1 MTTLGVYFSVPV
13 HCFRP
18 LLVSR
23 VRFSLKT
30 RPFPRAGRERK
41 REVDAFLCPW
51 MCSFCSALPTVLG
64 KAKHRS
70 VFLKKNCLLRL
81 QTTGDTPVVGR
92 RWHLVGRRKVSCN
105 FHFLLV
111 FHIHYFVC
119 RKKLMRLDEP
129 PPHIGEGQTQE
140 AGWLRRFSALRSV
153 LVCRSARN
161 SPTRSKPAAH
171 EYNCFSTRF
180 DASQQECRGGISP
193 GNWRDRRIWWR
204 TVSSTK
210 KINASKTSIA
220 AAHI

>member
-30 RPFPRAGRERK
+30 RPFPRAGRERERE

-51 MCSFCSALPTVLG
+51 MCSFCTALPTVLG

-92 RWHLVGRRKVSCN
+92 RWHLVGRRKVSYN

-129 PPHIGEGQTQE
+129 PPHIGEGQEPGGRMAE
-140 AGWLRRFSALRSV
+140 ALLCASKCPSLQK
-153 LVCRSARN
+153 
-161 SPTRSKPAAH
+161 RSKFPNAL
-171 EYNCFSTRF
+171 ETCCS
-180 DASQQECRGGISP
+180 
-193 GNWRDRRIWWR
+193 RI
-204 TVSSTK
+204 
-210 KINASKTSIA
+210 
-220 AAHI
+220 